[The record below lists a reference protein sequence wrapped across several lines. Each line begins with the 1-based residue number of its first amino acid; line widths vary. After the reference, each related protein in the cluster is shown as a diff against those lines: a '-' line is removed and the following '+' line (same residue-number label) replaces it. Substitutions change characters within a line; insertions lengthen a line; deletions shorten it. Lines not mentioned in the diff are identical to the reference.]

1 MANKRVSGRGR
12 LRQRGRTS
20 SSNNARQRGYG
31 DPNCRLCRDKQQA
44 ASPVMEFL
52 VSVTKAAQ
60 KLQQATE
67 SGFGTAVEFSHAEL
81 IEGRRVLREFLD
93 EMQES
98 LEYVTRFQER
108 ICEQAT
114 AQSEGP
120 HA

>member
-1 MANKRVSGRGR
+1 MASKRVSGRGR
-12 LRQRGRTS
+12 LCQRGRTS

-67 SGFGTAVEFSHAEL
+67 SGSDTAVEFSHAEL
-81 IEGRRVLREFLD
+81 IEGGPVLREFLD
-93 EMQES
+93 EMHES
-98 LEYVTRFQER
+98 MEYVTRFQEQF
-108 ICEQAT
+108 CERAA
-114 AQSEGP
+114 AQPEGS